1 MSRPPGIAVRARRGA
16 ALEAALLALALLSQ
30 GAFYEWGGPAR
41 RGVRELKK
49 GQPAAA
55 LHSLSESRAQQ
66 AASAAVR
73 YDQGIAFQK
82 LGLADSARA
91 AYDEATRLKGAEAR
105 SAAAYNLGND
115 ALRKNSLEEAVER
128 YRQSLR
134 LDSKR
139 IDAKKNL
146 EEAIRRM
153 RESQQPPQPSGGGGG
168 AQGPSGP
175 GQGGGGGGGGQQPN
189 APQGPG
195 GKQPTP
201 SVSGNVPGRSEAELW
216 LDALESERRSER
228 RKEKR
233 QGDTREENV
242 RDW

>member
-1 MSRPPGIAVRARRGA
+1 VSRSPGVVTRAPRA
-16 ALEAALLALALLSQ
+16 ALGAALLALSLLSQ

-49 GQPAAA
+49 GEAAAA
-55 LHSLSESRAQQ
+55 LHSLSEARAQQ
-66 AASAAVR
+66 PASAAVR

-91 AYDEATRLKGAEAR
+91 AYDEAIRLKGTEAP

-115 ALRKNSLEEAVER
+115 ALRKNRLEEAVER

-139 IDAKKNL
+139 IDVKKNL

-153 RESQQPPQPSGGGGG
+153 RETKQPPTPSGGGGG
-168 AQGPSGP
+168 SQGPSGP
-175 GQGGGGGGGGQQPN
+175 GQGGGGGGGQQPN

>member
-1 MSRPPGIAVRARRGA
+1 MSRPGVRARRGA

-55 LHSLSESRAQQ
+55 LHSFSEARAQQ
-66 AASAAVR
+66 PASSAVR
-73 YDQGIAFQK
+73 YDQGVAFQK
-82 LGLADSARA
+82 LGLADSART

-115 ALRKNSLEEAVER
+115 ALRKNRLEEAVER

-175 GQGGGGGGGGQQPN
+175 GQGGGGGGGQQPN

-201 SVSGNVPGRSEAELW
+201 GVSGNVPGRSEAELW

>member
-1 MSRPPGIAVRARRGA
+1 VSRPQRARRGA
-16 ALEAALLALALLSQ
+16 AIEAALLALALLSQ

-41 RGVRELKK
+41 RGVRELSK
-49 GQPAAA
+49 GQAAAA
-55 LHSLSESRAQQ
+55 LHSLREARAQQ
-66 AASAAVR
+66 PTSAAVR

-91 AYDEATRLKGAEAR
+91 AHEDAIRLKGTEAR

-115 ALRKNSLEEAVER
+115 ALRKNQLEEAVER

-146 EEAIRRM
+146 EEAIRRL
-153 RESQQPPQPSGGGGG
+153 RESQQPPTPSGGGGS
-168 AQGPSGP
+168 QGPSGP
-175 GQGGGGGGGGQQPN
+175 GQGGGGGGGQQQN

-195 GKQPTP
+195 GQQPAP
-201 SVSGNVPGRSEAELW
+201 SVSGNAPGRSEAELW

>member
-1 MSRPPGIAVRARRGA
+1 VSRPPGNAVLARRRA
-16 ALEAALLALALLSQ
+16 AIESALFALALLSQ

-41 RGVRELKK
+41 RGAKELSK
-49 GQPAAA
+49 GQAAAA
-55 LHSLSESRAQQ
+55 LHSLGEARAQQ
-66 AASAAVR
+66 PASAAVR
-73 YDQGIAFQK
+73 YDQGVAFQK

-91 AYDEATRLKGAEAR
+91 AYDEAIRLEGTEAR

-115 ALRKNSLEEAVER
+115 ALRKNRLEEAVER

-134 LDSKR
+134 LDSRR

-153 RESQQPPQPSGGGGG
+153 RDSREPPQPSGGGGG
-168 AQGPSGP
+168 SQGPSGP
-175 GQGGGGGGGGQQPN
+175 GQGGGGGGGQQPN

-195 GKQPTP
+195 GKQPSP